1 MFCLYNLNIRNED
14 KESTMGAMTQL
25 NSIPGYLAR
34 PATNG
39 PWPALFVIQ
48 EWWGLDAQTKSIADR
63 CAAEGYLAFA
73 PDVYHGE
80 IAALG
85 DSEKAMSLVQKYGP
99 TAPDELEKVFEG
111 FQAHPDC
118 SGKIGSMG
126 FCFGGRMSLVL
137 GIRRPLDA
145 VCTFYGGGMQTI
157 FDQMPSLHA
166 PVLGLFGD
174 ADQSIPVG
182 TVEQF
187 KQLLEKLGLEH
198 EIIVYPNSGH
208 AFFRDSD
215 PNVYKPI
222 AAQDAWER
230 VRKFFAKH
238 LK

>member
-1 MFCLYNLNIRNED
+1 
-14 KESTMGAMTQL
+14 MGEMTQL
-25 NSIPGYLAR
+25 NSMPGYLAKPKGDGR
-34 PATNG
+34 F
-39 PWPALFVIQ
+39 PALLIIQ
-48 EWWGLDAQTKSIADR
+48 EWWGLDAQTKSIANR
-63 CAAEGYLAFA
+63 FAAEGYLAFA

-80 IAALG
+80 LAAPG
-85 DSEKAMSLVQKYGP
+85 DGGKATALVQKYGP
-99 TAPDELEKVFEG
+99 GAPDELEKVFEG
-111 FQAHPDC
+111 LQAHPQS
-118 SGKIGSMG
+118 SGKIGSVG
-126 FCFGGRMSLVL
+126 FCFGGRMSLML

-157 FDQMPSLHA
+157 FDQMHNLHA

-187 KQLLEKLGLEH
+187 DKLLDTLGLEH
-198 EIIVYPNSGH
+198 EVIVYPNSGH

-215 PNVYKPI
+215 PNVYKPV

-230 VRKFFAKH
+230 VKKFFAKH

>member
-1 MFCLYNLNIRNED
+1 
-14 KESTMGAMTQL
+14 MGEMTQL
-25 NSIPGYLAR
+25 NSMPGYLAKPKGEGR
-34 PATNG
+34 F
-39 PWPALFVIQ
+39 PALLVIQ

-63 CAAEGYLAFA
+63 FAAEGYLAFA

-80 IAALG
+80 LAAPG
-85 DSEKAMSLVQKYGP
+85 DAGKATSLVQKYGP
-99 TAPDELEKVFEG
+99 GAPDELEKIFEAL
-111 FQAHPDC
+111 QAHPQT
-118 SGKIGSMG
+118 SGKIGSVG
-126 FCFGGRMSLVL
+126 FCFGGRMSLML

-157 FDQMPSLHA
+157 FDQMHNLHA

-187 KQLLEKLGLEH
+187 AKLLTQLNLEH
-198 EIIVYPNSGH
+198 EVIIYPNSGH

-222 AAQDAWER
+222 AAQDAWDH
-230 VRKFFAKH
+230 VKKFFAKH